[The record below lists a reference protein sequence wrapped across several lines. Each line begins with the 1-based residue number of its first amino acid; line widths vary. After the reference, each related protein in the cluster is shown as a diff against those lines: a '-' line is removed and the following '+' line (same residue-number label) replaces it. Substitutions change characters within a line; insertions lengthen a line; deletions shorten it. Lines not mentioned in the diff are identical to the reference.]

1 MIERSTVEPINT
13 PQLSP
18 QKPRLSM
25 AWVLDPTTGKPV
37 ARWVVEPSEMT
48 WRKSLAAAA

>member
-1 MIERSTVEPINT
+1 MIERLTVVT
-13 PQLSP
+13 PYSSRDIP

-37 ARWVVEPSEMT
+37 ARWAAEPTGMT
-48 WRKSLAAAA
+48 QSKSLASAA